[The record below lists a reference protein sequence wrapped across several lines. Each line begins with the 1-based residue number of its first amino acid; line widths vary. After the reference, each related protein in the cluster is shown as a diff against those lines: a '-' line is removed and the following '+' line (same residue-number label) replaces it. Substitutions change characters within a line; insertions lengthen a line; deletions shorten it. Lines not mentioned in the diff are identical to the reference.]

1 MLHPARR
8 PPATVRGI
16 MACAAGNER

>member
-1 MLHPARR
+1 MLTPTRR

-16 MACAAGNER
+16 TACAAGHER